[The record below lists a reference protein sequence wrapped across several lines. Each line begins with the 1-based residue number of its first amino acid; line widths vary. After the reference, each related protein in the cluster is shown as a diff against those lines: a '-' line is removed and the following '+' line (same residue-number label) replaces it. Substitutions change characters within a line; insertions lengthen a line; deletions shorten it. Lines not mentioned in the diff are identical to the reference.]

1 MKKRIFLTG
10 ATGTMGW
17 AGLQE
22 LLNYPDQYDIT
33 VLARPS
39 KKNKQKLAPLEGQ
52 IHVVWG
58 NLVNYDDVLKGVAG
72 AAYVLHVGGMVSPKA
87 DYYPQET
94 LRVNV
99 TAAEH
104 IVKAILAQPN
114 RDEMKVVY
122 IGSVAETSDRNEPVH
137 WGRCGDPVFASA
149 FDYYAVSKIAAERIF
164 ADSGLRHWVSLRQ
177 SGILYPAILKNF
189 DPIMFHVPIR
199 GVLEWATVED
209 SGRLLE
215 RVCRD
220 SVPDDFWN
228 RFYNISSG
236 PQYRMTNYDFETRV
250 LKAVH
255 CPGPEKIFDA
265 NWFALKNFH
274 GQYYLDADLLEDY
287 LHFRANIPLDDY
299 FKQMSNG
306 LPNYFKLAK
315 IAPAPT
321 IKLAT
326 RMLAHK
332 KTYGTQYW
340 IQHND
345 EARIRAYYGSMEQW
359 RAIPKWQDWDLS
371 EPAGA
376 DEAKHIEHG
385 YDETKSLSQLTI
397 EELQAAAVFRGGR
410 LVSETY
416 SGDPSERLTW
426 ECHQGHRFE
435 ASPKLVLE
443 GGHWCPDCLS
453 DHWDGFPKVAERS
466 PFFAQVF
473 QKSGVTG

>member
-1 MKKRIFLTG
+1 MKKRVFLTG

-22 LLNYPDQYDIT
+22 LLKYPENYDVT

-39 KKNKQKLAPLEGQ
+39 RKNHKKLKPLEGK

-58 NLVNYDDVLKGVAG
+58 DLTNYDDVLKGVTG
-72 AAYVLHVGGMVSPKA
+72 ADYVLHVGGMVSPKA

-99 TAAEH
+99 MAAEH
-104 IVKAILAQPN
+104 VVKAVLAQPN
-114 RDEMKVVY
+114 SDDIRVVY
-122 IGSVAETSDRNEPVH
+122 IGSVAETSDRNEPIH
-137 WGRCGDPVFASA
+137 WGRCGDPAFAST
-149 FDYYAVSKIAAERIF
+149 FDYYAVSKIAAERVF

-220 SVPDDFWN
+220 TLPETFWN

-236 PQYRMTNYDFETRV
+236 PQYRMTNYDFEVRV
-250 LKAVH
+250 LKAVS
-255 CPGPEKIFDA
+255 CPRPEKIFNA
-265 NWFALKNFH
+265 NWFVLKNFH

-299 FKQMSNG
+299 FQQMSDG
-306 LPNYFKLAK
+306 LPKVFRLAK
-315 IAPAPT
+315 IVPPVI
-321 IKLAT
+321 IKMALRT
-326 RMLAHK
+326 LAHK
-332 KTYGTQYW
+332 KKYGTQYW
-340 IQHND
+340 IQQGD
-345 EARIRAYYGSMEQW
+345 EARIRTYYGSLEQYH
-359 RAIPKWQDWDLS
+359 AIPDWSGWDLS
-371 EPAGA
+371 EPVGA
-376 DEAKHIEHG
+376 DNAVHIDHG
-385 YDETKSLSQLTI
+385 YDEAKPLPQMTVA
-397 EELQAAAVFRGGR
+397 ELQAAAMFRGGR

-416 SGDPSERLTW
+416 SGDPSQLLTW

-443 GGHWCPDCLS
+443 GGHWCPDCMS
-453 DHWDGFPKVAERS
+453 DHWNGFADVAKHS
-466 PFFAQVF
+466 PFFAQVYR
-473 QKSGVTG
+473 GAL

>member
-17 AGLQE
+17 AGLHE
-22 LLNYPDQYDIT
+22 LLKYPEKYEVT

-39 KKNKQKLAPLEGQ
+39 CKNRRKLKPRAGVVR
-52 IHVVWG
+52 VVWG
-58 NLVNYDDVLKGVAG
+58 DLLNYEDVRKGVAG
-72 AAYVLHVGGMVSPKA
+72 ADYIMHVGGMVSPKA
-87 DYYPQET
+87 DYHPEET

-99 TAAEH
+99 TAAEN
-104 IVKAILAQPN
+104 IVNAVLTQPN
-114 RDEMKVVY
+114 RDEVKVVY

-164 ADSGLRHWVSLRQ
+164 ADSGLRYWVSLRQ

-220 SVPDDFWN
+220 NVPESFWN
-228 RFYNISSG
+228 SFYNISSG

-255 CPGPEKIFDA
+255 CPQPEKIFDA
-265 NWFALKNFH
+265 NWFVLKNFH
-274 GQYYLDADLLEDY
+274 GQYYLDADILEDY

-299 FKQMSNG
+299 FQQLSDG
-306 LPNYFKLAK
+306 LPKFFKLAK
-315 IAPAPT
+315 IVPASV
-321 IKLAT
+321 IKMAT

-340 IQHND
+340 IRHRD
-345 EARIRAYYGSMEQW
+345 EARIRAYYGGMDQW
-359 RAIPKWQDWDLS
+359 RAIPDWKDWDLS
-371 EPAGA
+371 EPADA
-376 DEAKHIEHG
+376 DKAIHIEHG
-385 YDETKSLSQLTI
+385 YNETKPLSQLTMA
-397 EELQAAAVFRGGR
+397 ELQAAAAFRGGR
-410 LVSETY
+410 LVSDNY
-416 SGDPSERLTW
+416 SGDPSQQLVW
-426 ECHQGHRFE
+426 ECYQEHRFE

-453 DHWDGFPKVAERS
+453 DHWDNFSDVAKHN
-466 PFFAQVF
+466 PFFAQVII
-473 QKSGVTG
+473 QNH

>member
-1 MKKRIFLTG
+1 
-10 ATGTMGW
+10 MGW

-22 LLNYPDQYDIT
+22 LMKYPSQYDVT

-39 KKNKQKLAPLEGQ
+39 KKNRQKLAPLGSK
-52 IHVVWG
+52 IRVIWG
-58 NLVNYDDVLKGVAG
+58 NLINYEDVLKGVTG
-72 AAYVLHVGGMVSPKA
+72 ADYVLHVGGMVSPKA
-87 DYYPQET
+87 DYYPEET
-94 LRVNV
+94 LSVNV
-99 TAAEH
+99 TAAKH
-104 IVKAILAQPN
+104 IVNAILAQPN
-114 RDEMKVVY
+114 SDDIKAVY
-122 IGSVAETSDRNEPVH
+122 IGSVAETSDRNEPLH
-137 WGRCGDPVFASA
+137 WGRCGDPIFASA

-164 ADSGLRHWVSLRQ
+164 ADSGLHHWVSLRQ

-255 CPGPEKIFDA
+255 CPRPEKIFDA

-274 GQYYLDADLLEDY
+274 GQYYLDADILEDY
-287 LHFRANIPLDDY
+287 LHFRANITLDD
-299 FKQMSNG
+299 FFQQMSDG
-306 LPNYFKLAK
+306 LPKIFYMAK
-315 IAPAPT
+315 IVPPAI
-321 IKLAT
+321 IKVAL
-326 RMLAHK
+326 RSLAHK

-340 IQHND
+340 IKHHD
-345 EARIRAYYGSMEQW
+345 EARIRAYYGSIEHYH
-359 RAIPKWQDWDLS
+359 AIPKWSGWDMS
-371 EPAGA
+371 EPVGA
-376 DEAKHIEHG
+376 DKAVPIDHG
-385 YDETKSLSQLTI
+385 YDETKALSRLTI
-397 EELQAAAVFRGGR
+397 EELQAAAAFRGGR
-410 LVSETY
+410 LVSDAY
-416 SGDPSERLTW
+416 SGDPTQLLIW
-426 ECHQGHRFE
+426 ECHQGHQFK

-453 DHWDGFPKVAERS
+453 DHWDGFTDVAKHN
-466 PFFAQVF
+466 PFFAQVYK
-473 QKSGVTG
+473 Q

>member
-17 AGLQE
+17 AGLHE
-22 LLNYPDQYDIT
+22 LLKFPDLYDVA

-39 KKNKQKLAPLEGQ
+39 RKNQRKLAPLADK
-52 IHVVWG
+52 IRVVWG
-58 NLVNYDDVLKGVAG
+58 DLTNYEDVLQGVAG
-72 AAYVLHVGGMVSPKA
+72 ADYVLHVGGMVSPKA
-87 DYYPQET
+87 DYFPEET

-99 TAAEH
+99 KAAEN
-104 IVKAILAQPN
+104 VVNAVLAQPD
-114 RDEMKVVY
+114 RDDIKVVY

-149 FDYYAVSKIAAERIF
+149 FDYYAVSKIVAERIF

-220 SVPDDFWN
+220 TVPDSFWN

-250 LKAVH
+250 LNAVH
-255 CPGPEKIFDA
+255 CPRPEKIFNA
-265 NWFALKNFH
+265 NWFVLRNFH
-274 GQYYLDADLLEDY
+274 GQYYLDADILEEY
-287 LHFRANIPLDDY
+287 LHFRANLPLDDY
-299 FKQMSNG
+299 FQQMSDG
-306 LPNYFKLAK
+306 LPKIFRLAK
-315 IAPAPT
+315 IVPPFVLKAVLR
-321 IKLAT
+321 ILAN
-326 RMLAHK
+326 K

-340 IQHND
+340 IRHRD
-345 EARIRAYYGSMEQW
+345 EARIRAYYGSLERW
-359 RAIPKWQDWDLS
+359 RAIPDWPDWDLS
-371 EPAGA
+371 DPAGA
-376 DEAKHIEHG
+376 AQAETIRHG
-385 YDETKSLSQLTI
+385 YDEEKSLSQLTVA
-397 EELQAAAVFRGGR
+397 ELQEAAAFRGGR
-410 LVSETY
+410 LISEGY
-416 SGDPSERLTW
+416 SGDPSQRLVW
-426 ECHQGHRFE
+426 ECHSGHHFE

-453 DHWDGFPKVAERS
+453 NHWGDFPEVARHN
-466 PFFAQVF
+466 PFFAQVYRDWC
-473 QKSGVTG
+473 V

>member
-17 AGLQE
+17 AGLHE
-22 LLNYPDQYDIT
+22 LLKFPDLYDVA

-39 KKNKQKLAPLEGQ
+39 RKNQRKLAPLADK
-52 IHVVWG
+52 IRVVWG
-58 NLVNYDDVLKGVAG
+58 DLVNYEDVLQGVAG
-72 AAYVLHVGGMVSPKA
+72 ADYVLHVGGMVSPKA
-87 DYYPQET
+87 DYFPEET

-99 TAAEH
+99 KAAEN
-104 IVKAILAQPN
+104 VVNAVLVQPN
-114 RDEMKVVY
+114 CDNIKVVY

-220 SVPDDFWN
+220 TVPDSFWN

-250 LKAVH
+250 LNAVH
-255 CPGPEKIFDA
+255 CPRPEKIFSA
-265 NWFALKNFH
+265 NWFVLKNFH
-274 GQYYLDADLLEDY
+274 GQYYLDADILEEY
-287 LHFRANIPLDDY
+287 LHFRANLPLDDY
-299 FKQMSNG
+299 FQQMSDG
-306 LPNYFKLAK
+306 LPKIFRLAK
-315 IAPAPT
+315 IVPPFVLKAVLR
-321 IKLAT
+321 ILAN
-326 RMLAHK
+326 K

-340 IQHND
+340 IRHRD
-345 EARIRAYYGSMEQW
+345 EARIRAYYGSLEKW
-359 RAIPKWQDWDLS
+359 RAIPDWPGWDLS

-376 DEAKHIEHG
+376 DKVVHIRHG
-385 YDETKSLSQLTI
+385 YDEAKPLSQLTA
-397 EELQAAAVFRGGR
+397 EELQEAARFRGGR
-410 LVSETY
+410 LVSEAY
-416 SGDPSERLTW
+416 SGDPSQRLVW
-426 ECHQGHRFE
+426 ECHSGHRFE

-453 DHWDGFPKVAERS
+453 NHWEGFPEEVKHN
-466 PFFAQVF
+466 PFFAQVYRD
-473 QKSGVTG
+473 

>member
-22 LLNYPDQYDIT
+22 LLQYPDRYDVS

-39 KKNKQKLAPLEGQ
+39 KKNKQKLAPLESK

-58 NLVNYDDVLKGVAG
+58 DLTNYEDVRKGVTG
-72 AAYVLHVGGMVSPKA
+72 ADYVLHVGGMVSPKA
-87 DYYPQET
+87 DYYPKET

-99 TAAEH
+99 TAAEN
-104 IVKAILAQPN
+104 IVNAILEQPN
-114 RDEMKVVY
+114 RDEIKVVY
-122 IGSVAETSDRNEPVH
+122 IGSVAETSDRNEPLH

-250 LKAVH
+250 LKAVY
-255 CPGPEKIFDA
+255 CPKPEKIFDA

-274 GQYYLDADLLEDY
+274 GQYYLDADILEHY

-299 FKQMSNG
+299 FQQMSDS
-306 LPNYFKLAK
+306 LPKIFRLAK
-315 IAPAPT
+315 IAPAPI
-321 IKLAT
+321 IKAAT

-340 IQHND
+340 IKHHD
-345 EARIRAYYGSMEQW
+345 EARINAYFGGIEQW
-359 RAIPKWQDWDLS
+359 RAIPSWPHWNLS
-371 EPAGA
+371 EPA
-376 DEAKHIEHG
+376 DVEEARHIEHG
-385 YDETKSLSQLTI
+385 YDETKPLSQLTW

-410 LVSETY
+410 LVSESY
-416 SGDPSERLTW
+416 SGNPSQQLVW
-426 ECHQGHRFE
+426 ECHDGHRFK

-443 GGHWCPDCLS
+443 GGHWCADCLS
-453 DHWDGFPKVAERS
+453 DHWDNFTEVAKHN

-473 QKSGVTG
+473 MK

>member
-1 MKKRIFLTG
+1 
-10 ATGTMGW
+10 MGW

-22 LLNYPDQYDIT
+22 LLNYPDNYDVT

-39 KKNKQKLAPLEGQ
+39 RKNHKKLKPLADK

-58 NLVNYDDVLKGVAG
+58 DLTNYKDVLNGVAG
-72 AAYVLHVGGMVSPKA
+72 ADYVLHVGGMVSPKA
-87 DYYPQET
+87 DYYPEAT

-99 TAAEH
+99 TAAEN
-104 IVKAILAQPN
+104 VVRAALAQPN
-114 RDEMKVVY
+114 RDEIRVVY
-122 IGSVAETSDRNEPVH
+122 IGSVAETSDRNEPIH
-137 WGRCGDPVFASA
+137 WGRCGDPAFASA

-220 SVPDDFWN
+220 TVPDTFWN

-250 LKAVH
+250 LKAVC
-255 CPGPEKIFDA
+255 CPRPEKIFNA
-265 NWFALKNFH
+265 NWFVLKNFH
-274 GQYYLDADLLEDY
+274 GQYYLDADLLEEY
-287 LHFRANIPLDDY
+287 MHFRANIPLDDY
-299 FKQMSNG
+299 FQQMSDG
-306 LPNYFKLAK
+306 LPKIFRMAK
-315 IAPAPT
+315 IVPPIF
-321 IKLAT
+321 IKAALWT
-326 RMLAHK
+326 LAHK
-332 KTYGTQYW
+332 KKYGTQYW
-340 IQHND
+340 IRQGD
-345 EARIRAYYGSMEQW
+345 EARIRTYYGSLEQYH
-359 RAIPKWQDWDLS
+359 AIPDWSGWDLS
-371 EPAGA
+371 EPVGA
-376 DEAKHIEHG
+376 DKAVHIDHG
-385 YDETKSLSQLTI
+385 YDETKPLSQLTVA
-397 EELQAAAVFRGGR
+397 ELQEAAKFRGGR

-416 SGDPSERLTW
+416 SGDPSQLLQW

-443 GGHWCPDCLS
+443 GGHWCPDCMS
-453 DHWDGFPKVAERS
+453 DHWDDFNDVAQHS
-466 PFFAQVF
+466 PFFAQVYR
-473 QKSGVTG
+473 GTL